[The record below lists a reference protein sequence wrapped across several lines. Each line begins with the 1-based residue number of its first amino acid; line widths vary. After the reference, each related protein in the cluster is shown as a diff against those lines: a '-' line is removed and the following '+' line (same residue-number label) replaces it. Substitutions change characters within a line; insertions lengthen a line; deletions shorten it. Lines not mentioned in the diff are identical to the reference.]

1 MELKNNQ
8 GILFKNEK
16 TKEGQPDFTGELNV
30 EGRVL
35 RLALWKKQ
43 SAKGNIYL
51 SVQVSEPRT
60 EPKKE
65 PKTVGEFLDRK
76 SDLDDEIPW

>member
-1 MELKNNQ
+1 MELKNNR

-30 EGRVL
+30 EGKVL

-43 SAKGNIYL
+43 SAKGSTYL
-51 SVQVSEPRT
+51 SVQVSEPKQK
-60 EPKKE
+60 EE